1 MTTMDA
7 PAPITPKLDF
17 AAELT
22 GLFDLSGKTAFV
34 PGGTGG
40 LGEAIAW
47 GLGLAGAS
55 VVIAGRERAKA
66 ERLAGAI
73 EAGAKVAV
81 AGVAI
86 EVTDT
91 GSIEAATAEAH
102 ERLGRIDI
110 LVNCVGIQIEEPLL
124 EVREESF
131 DRVYAVN
138 LKSAMFL
145 AQAAAKRQVAAGA
158 GGRQIH
164 LLSVR
169 SQLALRGKGY
179 SAYCTTKGGLVMLV
193 RQHAMELA
201 PHGITVNGVAPTF
214 VNTEMIQHV
223 YARPEFRRG
232 DPRPHPAR
240 AHRRPEGRRR
250 RRPVLRLP
258 GRRLRHRT
266 GALRRRRHH
275 GEPIKHDPEKWLPVF
290 GKDHAQTER

>member
-1 MTTMDA
+1 MTAMDA
-7 PAPITPKLDF
+7 PAAITPKLDF
-17 AAELT
+17 AAALT

-124 EVREESF
+124 EVREASF

-145 AQAAAKRQVAAGA
+145 AQAVAKRQVAAGA

-169 SQLALRGKGY
+169 SQLGLRGKGY
-179 SAYCTTKGGLVMLV
+179 SAKGGLVMLV

-223 YARPEFRRG
+223 YARPEFRQAILARIPLG
-232 DPRPHPAR
+232 RIADPKDVVGAALFFASPA
-240 AHRRPEGRRR
+240 AGFVTGQ
-250 RRPVLRLP
+250 VLYVD
-258 GRRLRHRT
+258 GGIT
-266 GALRRRRHH
+266 AS
-275 GEPIKHDPEKWLPVF
+275 
-290 GKDHAQTER
+290 Q